1 MDERTMSTYLRIIEG
16 FQMPLYKSA
25 EEQGREIQRCTILED
40 ANFSYSNYTTL
51 EVPMEESPLQ

>member
-1 MDERTMSTYLRIIEG
+1 MSTYLRIIEG
-16 FQMPLYKSA
+16 FQMPPYKSA

-51 EVPMEESPLQ
+51 EAPAEESPLQ